1 MLQSRLR
8 GGGQSSRSRHDH
20 YPIPSARGEARV
32 VCQREKQQRQEYACD
47 NNVAHAQQI
56 DVSDTRLMSG
66 TINTTAAVFKL
77 LPRLLPPMTYGKQ
90 NPNAIFEYNFIR
102 ILFEPGPSFSGGGRP
117 ENGIQKYSVEA

>member
-1 MLQSRLR
+1 M
-8 GGGQSSRSRHDH
+8 
-20 YPIPSARGEARV
+20 
-32 VCQREKQQRQEYACD
+32 CQREKQQRQEYACD